1 MKRVFLLMLLCGICI
16 GGRAAAQASNP
27 AVHEAIPF
35 ETVFQGWY
43 ANGIVER
50 TALVVNDTGAYR
62 SVWEVI
68 TRGVFPTPP
77 APPVDF
83 ETTTL
88 IFVSSGVM
96 PSGGYEVE
104 IERIVAVDDGLEVE
118 VVISEPPEDA
128 AVTAALTQP
137 YHGVVLNKTAL
148 PVRFHW
154 ETR

>member
-1 MKRVFLLMLLCGICI
+1 MKRVFFLMLLCGICV
-16 GGRAAAQASNP
+16 GGRAAAQVSDPASP
-27 AVHEAIPF
+27 TTIPF
-35 ETVFQGWY
+35 ETIFQGWY

-50 TALVVNDTGAYR
+50 TALVVNDTGGYR
-62 SVWEVI
+62 SVWEMI
-68 TRGVFPTPP
+68 TEGVFPTPP

-96 PSGGYEVE
+96 PSGGYKVE
-104 IERIVAVDDGLEVE
+104 IERIVAVDGGLEVH
-118 VVISEPPEDA
+118 VLMLEPPEDA

-137 YHGVVLNKTAL
+137 YHGVVLNRTAL
-148 PVRFHW
+148 PVSFEW

>member
-1 MKRVFLLMLLCGICI
+1 MRRIFLFMVLCGICV
-16 GGRAAAQASNP
+16 GGYATAQASDP
-27 AVHEAIPF
+27 TDLETIPF

-62 SVWEVI
+62 SVWEMI
-68 TRGVFPTPP
+68 THGVSPTPP

-83 ETTTL
+83 ETTTV
-88 IFVSSGVM
+88 IFISCGVM

-118 VVISEPPEDA
+118 VVISEPPEDT
-128 AVTAALTQP
+128 AVTMALTQP
-137 YHGVVLNKTAL
+137 YHGVALNKTAL
-148 PVRFHW
+148 PVRFEW